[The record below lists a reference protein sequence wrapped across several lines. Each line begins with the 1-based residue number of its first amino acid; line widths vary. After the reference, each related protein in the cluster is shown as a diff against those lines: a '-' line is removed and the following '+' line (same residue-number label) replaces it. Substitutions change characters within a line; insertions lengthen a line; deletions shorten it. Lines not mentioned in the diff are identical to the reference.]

1 MAKKPLFSA
10 GSFDDLRSA
19 SGETTGTPL
28 RLPLN
33 IIDEDPEQP
42 RTEFDAG
49 ELAGLA
55 ESIRLRGVLQPI
67 GVRPAEDGRHLL
79 VFGARRLKASKLA
92 GQADIPA
99 VIVPE
104 EQRDLATQVIENQQR
119 ANLSNRDLASV
130 VNRLA
135 AEGKKL
141 KEIAAICNLPD
152 YSVSHYRSVDSLPPF
167 LAAKLNDADMRAIYE
182 LSNAWKKN
190 PAEIEAA
197 VVGLEGFISVT
208 EARRTIQGVTG
219 KASNSVFLR
228 PTSAP
233 EPERAAAPTLP
244 VPDAPP
250 APVEEV
256 PLLPEVFDGQDGP
269 AKPPTS
275 TKQVPSDRVSEP
287 TKAPTPATPKAP
299 ATGSPVFV
307 METSDGT
314 RGVLVTHR
322 RAATRGCVLFDVQG
336 DVQELPFTELSPVD
350 AE

>member
-33 IIDEDPEQP
+33 IIDEDPKQP

-167 LAAKLNDADMRAIYE
+167 LATKLNDADMRAIYE

-269 AKPPTS
+269 AKPPAS

-287 TKAPTPATPKAP
+287 TKAPTPATPKAL

-322 RAATRGCVLFDVQG
+322 RAATRGYVLFDVQG